1 LADVVLDATGAS
13 RDLIRPKQVDAHN
26 RKSKR
31 PDIAK
36 AMADLGHSPTIALEE
51 GVPRTVE
58 WMREVYNLPKS
69 QTVGAAA

>member
-36 AMADLGHSPTIALEE
+36 AMADLKHNPIIALEE

-58 WMREVYNLPKS
+58 WMREVYQLPALKA
-69 QTVGAAA
+69 VAA